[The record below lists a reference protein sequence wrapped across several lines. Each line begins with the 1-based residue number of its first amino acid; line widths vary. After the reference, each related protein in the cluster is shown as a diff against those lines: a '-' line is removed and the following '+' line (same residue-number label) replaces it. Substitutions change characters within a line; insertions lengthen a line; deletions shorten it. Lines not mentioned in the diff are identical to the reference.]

1 MKKTFKKR
9 FVAICAIGVLF
20 LLTFFATAPIKVYGE
35 ITNASPWYT
44 VHSNKQKTK
53 CADVRGV
60 FDPVELFHLLDGSH
74 DDAVGISVIGDAST
88 FSDDIARY
96 YRLVS
101 IGRTN
106 YLQVINTQ
114 IGEVEYTLDNI
125 NWGARFTAPTV
136 LSNGNIVVSDYGRVR
151 VYTPDLKRRV
161 WSRRFHDIDP
171 QNSSEV
177 PMLDMPMYGADELPD
192 GRLLVPNGGGK
203 IYIFGPRFGNVV
215 ARFDLDFLGIKIDPI
230 TQTYLRCGPA
240 FDGNLVFFV
249 VYEEILLL
257 KYVPG
262 IGLVFRDRY
271 HYGDNQLS
279 STTPCIDRAG
289 KRVFFSS
296 VPYDSPET
304 PAFQYASNYDNEQF
318 TLRWSQGPE
327 VQPVDPNLP
336 DILSN
341 SYNKD
346 TGLIIFNKTIGIS
359 TAFIE
364 ENCGDA
370 FCPKIVWQTP
380 HGGNYIIP
388 IARKDNIVYST
399 DMDNLILYA
408 LNGDTGETIWTM
420 PIPPGK
426 SIKPLIIA
434 NDVVYYDYPGGLYAI
449 EQNGLR
455 APSLAKETKKNFLV
469 QRKSTPN
476 HTALLQNY
484 PNPFNPETW
493 IPFQL
498 AENSLV
504 TISIYNAEGQ
514 LIRALRLGNQLAG
527 VYATKGKSAYWDGED
542 CSGEKVASGV
552 YFYTLQAGNFAVTRR
567 MIITKQGGTFWR
579 FTKEKEKNE
588 ETF

>member
-1 MKKTFKKR
+1 MLIDQAYNLESFYGEKMKQIFKKR

-177 PMLDMPMYGADELPD
+177 PMLNMPMYGADELPD

-203 IYIFGPRFGNVV
+203 IYIFGPQFGKVIS
-215 ARFDLDFLGIKIDPI
+215 RFDLDFLGIKIDPI
-230 TQTYLRCGPA
+230 TKTYLRCGPA

-257 KYVPG
+257 EYISG
-262 IGLVFRDRY
+262 IRLVLRDRY
-271 HYGDNQLS
+271 HYGDTQLS
-279 STTPCIDRAG
+279 STTPCIDKEG

-304 PAFQYASNYDNEQF
+304 PAFQYALNYDNKTF
-318 TLRWSQGPE
+318 TFRWSYSGPE
-327 VQPVDPNLP
+327 VQPVDPNIP
-336 DILSN
+336 DQLSN
-341 SYNKD
+341 SYNED
-346 TGLIIFNKTIGIS
+346 TGLIIFNRARGVS

-364 ENCGDA
+364 ENCGDN

-380 HGGNYIIP
+380 HRRNFLTA
-388 IARKDNIVYST
+388 IAGKDNIVYST
-399 DMDNLILYA
+399 DTGNLILCA
-408 LNGDTGETIWTM
+408 LNGDTGKPIWAL
-420 PIPPGK
+420 PIRPGW
-426 SIKPLIIA
+426 SRKPMIA
-434 NDVVYYDYPGGLYAI
+434 ADDVIYYDYPGGLLAI
-449 EQNGLR
+449 GQKGIR
-455 APSLAKETKKNFLV
+455 APSLAKKTKSFFV
-469 QRKSTPN
+469 QRELTPN
-476 HTALLQNY
+476 HAALLPNY

-493 IPFQL
+493 LPFQL
-498 AENSLV
+498 AKDAIV
-504 TISIYNAEGQ
+504 TISIYNTKGE
-514 LIRALRLGNQLAG
+514 LIRTLCLGNRPAG
-527 VYATKGKSAYWDGED
+527 VYATKDKSAYWDGED

-567 MIITKQGGTFWR
+567 MIITK
-579 FTKEKEKNE
+579 
-588 ETF
+588 